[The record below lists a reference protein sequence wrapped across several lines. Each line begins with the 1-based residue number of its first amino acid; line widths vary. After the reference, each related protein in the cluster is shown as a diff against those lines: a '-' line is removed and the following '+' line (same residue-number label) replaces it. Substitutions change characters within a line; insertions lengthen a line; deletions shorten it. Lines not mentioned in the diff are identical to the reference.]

1 MNVVGLAHFIE
12 LTVLVV
18 VWAKTTRWIG
28 EKLDIFPLE
37 DDGDD
42 QMLFL
47 AFVSGML
54 SSACVYVV
62 CFTFVYMVFPDYT
75 YWLIGA

>member
-1 MNVVGLAHFIE
+1 MSLVGLAHFIE

-42 QMLFL
+42 
-47 AFVSGML
+47 
-54 SSACVYVV
+54 
-62 CFTFVYMVFPDYT
+62 
-75 YWLIGA
+75 